1 MTESALD
8 LVRAERKRQDARWG
22 AEEQAGD
29 GVMLAVLG
37 EEFGEVCRAMND
49 LWPNSPDK
57 GQLLEEL
64 IQVAAVAIRWSERLV
79 GEVEGE
85 KKAGP

>member
-1 MTESALD
+1 MTEAILAL
-8 LVRAERKRQDARWG
+8 VVEERRRQDARWG
-22 AEEQAGD
+22 AHEQAGD

-49 LWPNSPDK
+49 LWPNPPDK

-64 IQVAAVAIRWSERLV
+64 IQVAAVAVRWSERLV